1 MNFHSIS
8 FLSFSLIFKN
18 KIISEREKEGDS
30 DAASLLEA
38 MLGFSRK
45 ERLDVKKPG
54 PPVAIPL
61 EDHPAINATKAA
73 NTNTAESSSFNILP
87 KIKKI
92 LNIETDEE
100 HAPHSVDTEFAHII
114 VKTP

>member
-1 MNFHSIS
+1 
-8 FLSFSLIFKN
+8 
-18 KIISEREKEGDS
+18 
-30 DAASLLEA
+30 

-61 EDHPAINATKAA
+61 DDHPAINATNGGNN
-73 NTNTAESSSFNILP
+73 NTTDSNPINILP

-92 LNIETDEE
+92 LNMESDEE

>member
-1 MNFHSIS
+1 M
-8 FLSFSLIFKN
+8 
-18 KIISEREKEGDS
+18 ISEREREDDS
-30 DAASLLEA
+30 DSASLLDA

-54 PPVAIPL
+54 PPVAIPI
-61 EDHPAINATKAA
+61 EDHPAINATKAE
-73 NTNTAESSSFNILP
+73 NNNTAKSSSFNILP

-92 LNIETDEE
+92 LNMDTDEE